1 MAKFNKKT
9 YDNSYL
15 YLKEYNTHNRVLA
28 DFIIKA
34 DRIEDKTSDAF
45 RGIVEDVKRMQNSS
59 ILYTVLMRDDVVLCI
74 NKNELSRAFKVFEAK
89 DIRLDQKP
97 KIFIDV
103 TNLIT
108 IKDGYYVCK
117 KIDWLITYL
126 FNALGYLLYSK
137 SATKL
142 TNNSNISIAATECFV
157 ALFDYV
163 PDYLRIIGYSQ
174 NKEKILYL
182 AGLYFMHNLMGKDID
197 VYTKNIA
204 AKAAGIST
212 SDTRAFELYYDP
224 EKDFMNIDTFIN
236 LIATTF
242 KLKGF
247 TTEAFV
253 HRWTYSFGQGSYF
266 GTELFTSF
274 LSLMTSAF
282 CGSYVVNQKQVERC
296 CGSSM
301 VKLSNALLQ
310 LGIAEFDNRG
320 YMDESQFD
328 ETIARDKNTEA
339 LKEAFLKRDKEPKD
353 LAVTKDDCSNK
364 STVKDKVEKT
374 IKFYKET
381 NQEDK
386 ISSKITKYTLVLIS
400 CLNDSVESDK
410 ESKYENG
417 CIEVILKNGKK
428 YLNKKDKSSIKE
440 KINKSIDKCN
450 IGREKN
456 LKTDKEKSKK
466 YSVALVELRKCLAYV

>member
-1 MAKFNKKT
+1 MAKFNRKT

-15 YLKEYNTHNRVLA
+15 YNKESNNHNKILA

-59 ILYTVLMRDDVVLCI
+59 VLYTVLMRDDVVLCI

-89 DIRLDQKP
+89 DIRGDQQP
-97 KIFIDV
+97 KVFIDV

-108 IKDGYYVCK
+108 VKDGYYVCK

-137 SATKL
+137 STTKL
-142 TNNSNISIAATECFV
+142 TNNSNITIAATECFV
-157 ALFDYV
+157 AMFDYV

-182 AGLYFMHNLMGKDID
+182 AALYFLHNLMGKDID
-197 VYTKNIA
+197 VYVKNIA

-212 SDTRAFELYYDP
+212 SDTRAFELYYDAD
-224 EKDFMNIDTFIN
+224 KDFMNIDSFVN
-236 LIATTF
+236 LVASTF
-242 KLKGF
+242 KLKGL
-247 TTEAFV
+247 TTEAFI

-266 GTELFTSF
+266 ATELFTSF

-296 CGSSM
+296 CGASM

-310 LGIAEFDNRG
+310 LGISEFDNRG
-320 YMDESQFD
+320 YMEASEFD
-328 ETIARDKNTEA
+328 KTIARDKNTEA
-339 LKEAFLKRDKEPKD
+339 LKESFLKRNKEPKD
-353 LAVTKDDCSNK
+353 LSITKDDCGSKSSVKEKMNK
-364 STVKDKVEKT
+364 MVD
-374 IKFYKET
+374 FYKSS
-381 NQEDK
+381 NQENK
-386 ISSKITKYTLVLIS
+386 ISQKVMQATFVAIS
-400 CLNDSVESDK
+400 CLNDSIDSDN
-410 ESKYENG
+410 SKYYNG
-417 CIEVILKNGKK
+417 CVEDILKSGKK
-428 YLNKKDKSSIKE
+428 YLNEKDKSSIKE
-440 KINKSIDKCN
+440 KINKNIDKCN

-456 LKTDKEKSKK
+456 QKDDKEKSKK
-466 YSVALVELRKCLAYV
+466 YSSALVELRKCLAYV